1 MERREEVHRHGCSIA
16 KQTIL
21 TTHPSGLQTRVSV
34 ELANF
39 DALCMHSECKSPA
52 KRPMWEG
59 SPFLSRRGLGG
70 VSAHGTPVLGR
81 RSDAVNEGRL
91 SQQCTPVMRRREV
104 DSPGGSP
111 LPVRRAEEV
120 ESDVD
125 NSVISGW
132 LKFRD
137 NKRWKSRWGVVT
149 KLSPAADCLH
159 LQLYRDPKDRF
170 KKGQTKASLSLQQF
184 LGFESGFTLDKES
197 NTIAII
203 CQDVIVVLAFETRE
217 RLIAW
222 QVKVGSQL
230 GSSKEWLVMIGGGS
244 RKLPA
249 GPARLHLQGRRF
261 ALASG
266 VPPRLLGLW
275 ELAHLRRYGVVEGR
289 FCFEGGSHCGK
300 GEGLH
305 VLITDQAQDITDG
318 FDAAAHGNPRGP
330 ASRKSGGKKIF
341 SSKLIRDAPKTTLTT
356 KFIFSGADRNR
367 PDTRLSD
374 INADQ
379 SIPDTGLYEE
389 NFFGEDCGGV
399 SPFWPSDERR
409 GFDDHDCKG
418 CEENTRPPWSGADH
432 VTLERCSNCVTKLGT
447 MTRSSTVALTPGT
460 QFNPAWTMEAVPE
473 SSSDN
478 SSNSTEYLTPRAIR
492 KSLEASQN
500 KEWAPQRP
508 PKPARLEEIKAPA
521 PLPVTACTCA
531 SDRTTT
537 AIVNNPKVGPYEN
550 YDVPKATHVE
560 VEPTNEYYDTPKRIK
575 KALAEDLFQVTKN
588 SAPGNLVLKKN
599 CGCILKFGS
608 KKKPVIVEC
617 DENIQPVEC
626 PCQKVTNWANNL
638 ISLPY
643 CKRSE
648 NYDKVNTEILTSQK
662 SDEMALYATV
672 DVSRKTNRQSSIAEK
687 DDSVHDCNEAPLINY
702 ENLGPKGEE
711 FVDPYANYENLEF
724 ALSLEYYENA
734 KDLLKKAGV
743 TQKELDALSAN
754 VDFAEVALPPKIKH
768 CAKCGHSAKH
778 QIMKKNKSDEYL
790 LMEPPK
796 DIKRDLCRTT
806 GPNPGYTPMSPNP
819 NWSQSLR
826 HPLQKFNR
834 VEIEKSLSIP
844 TLNGGAIRAQTFDTT
859 LSNNNKEAI
868 QKRSSSVDSAR
879 LLEDLKEFDSS
890 IGSHATSSSL
900 ETLRNLAIENRRTS
914 SPCDNERDCCDH
926 DCCKSSDSE
935 NKTSEGSSKD
945 VPHLRNKHMDNAQ
958 IKRSSSVPC
967 KSGGNRDSSSS
978 NDSGV
983 SSCSMKHGPEINEFE
998 MPLTSGYSRYQYM
1011 AQRRM
1016 RGNATG
1022 CIHSSLPRKSKS
1034 SDPLRD
1040 MTMQIHKANVP
1051 AKSSSAEA
1059 EVPVLPPKQFKGVMD
1074 THSTSS
1080 GTSDMS
1086 DYIETLSL
1094 TSSHSSSD
1102 NPNLRLARQPT
1113 TTLRPRSGKEYHNL
1127 DPIITSMYKSGKE
1140 LSNYTN
1146 LP

>member
-1 MERREEVHRHGCSIA
+1 MERRDVHHCSIA

-39 DALCMHSECKSPA
+39 DALCVHECK
-52 KRPMWEG
+52 KKMWEG
-59 SPFLSRRGLGG
+59 SPFLPRRMLG
-70 VSAHGTPVLGR
+70 STHATPVLGR

-91 SQQCTPVMRRREV
+91 SQQCTPVMRRREAA
-104 DSPGGSP
+104 SPAGSP
-111 LPVRRAEEV
+111 LPARRDREE
-120 ESDVD
+120 EPCDMD
-125 NSVISGW
+125 NAVISGW

-203 CQDVIVVLAFETRE
+203 CRDLVVVLAFETRE

-230 GSSKEWLVMIGGGS
+230 GSSREFLVLVGGGGGAGGGGGGS
-244 RKLPA
+244 RRLAA

-261 ALASG
+261 ALTSG
-266 VPPRLLGLW
+266 VPPRLVGLW
-275 ELAHLRRYGVVEGR
+275 EIAHLRRYGVVEGR
-289 FCFEGGSHCGK
+289 FCFEGGSLCGK

-305 VLITDQAQDITDG
+305 VLITDQAQEITDA
-318 FDAAAHGNPRGP
+318 FDLAARGNLTQRS
-330 ASRKSGGKKIF
+330 ATSRKS
-341 SSKLIRDAPKTTLTT
+341 T
-356 KFIFSGADRNR
+356 GADKTRPSTRMSDLNTDQSL
-367 PDTRLSD
+367 PDTAS
-374 INADQ
+374 
-379 SIPDTGLYEE
+379 GLYEE
-389 NFFGEDCGGV
+389 NFFGEDCGRV
-399 SPFWPSDERR
+399 SPYWMSDERR
-409 GFDDHDCKG
+409 GSEDPDFGRHDSDIGAK
-418 CEENTRPPWSGADH
+418 PPWGAADH
-432 VTLERCSNCVTKLGT
+432 VTLERCSNCLTKLGVS
-447 MTRSSTVALTPGT
+447 RSSTVALSPTT
-460 QFNPAWTMEAVPE
+460 HFNPAWTMEAVPE
-473 SSSDN
+473 SSSDS
-478 SSNSTEYLTPRAIR
+478 SSNNTEYLTPRMIR
-492 KSLEASQN
+492 KSLEACQCKDN
-500 KEWAPQRP
+500 PPQRP
-508 PKPARLEEIKAPA
+508 PKPGHFETKKPPA
-521 PLPVTACTCA
+521 LLPSQCACVNENNYP
-531 SDRTTT
+531 
-537 AIVNNPKVGPYEN
+537 INNPKVGPYEN

-560 VEPTNEYYDTPKRIK
+560 PVDNAEYYDTPKRIK
-575 KALAEDLFQVTKN
+575 QALAEDLFQVTK
-588 SAPGNLVLKKN
+588 STSPGSLVLQKK

-608 KKKPVIVEC
+608 RKKPVIVEC
-617 DENIQPVEC
+617 EENLQPVEC

-643 CKRSE
+643 CKREITSE
-648 NYDKVNTEILTSQK
+648 KVNTEILTTQK
-662 SDEMALYATV
+662 SEEMAIYATV
-672 DVSRKTNRQSSIAEK
+672 DMSRKTNRQSGTVSEK
-687 DDSVHDCNEAPLINY
+687 DSTEETLKDSAFTNYQNLEPVHDHDV
-702 ENLGPKGEE
+702 G
-711 FVDPYANYENLEF
+711 PYANYENLEF

-743 TQKELDALSAN
+743 TQNELDALSAN
-754 VDFAEVALPPKIKH
+754 VDIASSILPKKPRV
-768 CAKCGHSAKH
+768 CTKCGHAQQHKNQES
-778 QIMKKNKSDEYL
+778 QKNKSDEYL
-790 LMEPPK
+790 LMEPSR
-796 DIKRDLCRTT
+796 DVKRDLCRTVA
-806 GPNPGYTPMSPNP
+806 PNPGYTPMSPNP
-819 NWSQSLR
+819 NWSQSLK
-826 HPLQKFNR
+826 HPMHKLHK

-844 TLNGGAIRAQTFDTT
+844 ALSGGNRTQSFDESC
-859 LSNNNKEAI
+859 SNNNKEAI

-900 ETLRNLAIENRRTS
+900 ETLRNMAIENRRS
-914 SPCDNERDCCDH
+914 STPCDNDRECY
-926 DCCKSSDSE
+926 DCCKSSGSE
-935 NKTSEGSSKD
+935 NKTSEESPSKD
-945 VPHLRNKHMDNAQ
+945 VPHLRNKLMDNAQ

-983 SSCSMKHGPEINEFE
+983 SSCSMKHGGEFNEFE
-998 MPLTSGYSRYQYM
+998 MPLTSGHSRYQYM
-1011 AQRRM
+1011 LHRRM
-1016 RGNATG
+1016 RGNLSG
-1022 CIHSSLPRKSKS
+1022 CLHSSLPRKSKS

-1040 MTMQIHKANVP
+1040 QSMQLYKGAVP

-1059 EVPVLPPKQFKGVMD
+1059 EVPVLPPKQFKGVLD

-1102 NPNLRLARQPT
+1102 TQSVMRMGRQPT
-1113 TTLRPRSGKEYHNL
+1113 STLRPRSGKEYHNL
-1127 DPIITSMYKSGKE
+1127 DPGITSLYKTPHD
-1140 LSNYTN
+1140 LANYTN